1 MNVVTFTVSNNDDGS
16 TAIDVR
22 GDHGVLLRGS
32 FDIRNPDE
40 QVVSCSFWDSN
51 NPHTVAHG
59 VEALRQ
65 MVKVLHVGRGG
76 VANYALHCV
85 LSDVLCCLCDRVT
98 QSGDPRV
105 SLGSSLVDPRELD
118 YVLFP
123 FSFETGEPS
132 V

>member
-1 MNVVTFTVSNNDDGS
+1 MNVVQFTVSNNDDGS

-22 GDHGVLLRGS
+22 GDHGVILRGTL
-32 FDIRNPDE
+32 DIRDPDG

-51 NPHTVAHG
+51 DPHTVAHG

-65 MVKVLHVGRGG
+65 MVKVLHVGRGS
-76 VANYALHCV
+76 VTNYALYCV
-85 LSDVLCCLCDRVT
+85 LSDTLCCLGDRVT
-98 QSGDPRV
+98 QAGDPRV

-118 YVLFP
+118 YVLLP